1 MNYNYQIQYLNQ
13 QKIYRIYAVIF
24 TIFLFPFV
32 CVGIA
37 FFNTLDYLSSLRTKT
52 K

>member
-1 MNYNYQIQYLNQ
+1 MNYNYHVQYSNQ

-24 TIFLFPFV
+24 TIFLFPFM
-32 CVGIA
+32 CIGIV
-37 FFNTLDYLSSLRTKT
+37 FFNTFDYLSSLYIKS